1 MPSIE
6 FIIKANYKEV
16 DKAIKKIEDLKK
28 IISSMKDTDPG
39 MEKLEQGLK
48 KAQDEISKY
57 ADEIAQLKAILHS
70 IEKSEELIDNT
81 RRTTQSTNEA
91 TNTFVKYI
99 GTLDEL
105 NQKIKQLNKE
115 YSSLSEA
122 QRTSIKGQNLIQEIA
137 SLNAQRDIEQ
147 NKLRSL
153 RREYVNTQKVQ
164 DSQEGSISALRAQL
178 SLLTTQY
185 DSLGRAMRKGAEGQE
200 LLKSIK
206 TISTELSEAE
216 QASMRFQ
223 RNVGN
228 YASGFNGLSNSVQ
241 QVARELPSLAISANT
256 FFLAI
261 SNNLPILADEISKA
275 RKQYN
280 DYMQAIK
287 SGAKDVQ
294 KVAPVWKQVAT
305 SIFSWQSALV
315 LGITLL
321 SVYGKDV
328 IDFTTKLFSFS
339 SSIDKVKIALDD
351 FNSSMSMGRINAQ
364 DELVTLEL
372 LYNAATDNANSL
384 NERKKAVKKLKSEY
398 PEYLKNM
405 SDEDIMAGN
414 ASKTYDLLSKS
425 ILKTAQARATYD
437 RIVENNKKILEI
449 NEELKKSIDPNKG
462 FWGWADKNI
471 PYLSKNFTLLA
482 LRVKYAGNNVK
493 DLLDQRDALTDS
505 NKKLAEGLNVSDL
518 FKEDNKDNK
527 KELNIQKKL
536 NDSIIDNELRLNAE
550 RIALMNEGR
559 KKRLAL
565 SQQEWEERK
574 VQLDKEYQD
583 TVAQYK
589 EIGQQTP
596 KEVQTTYKARLEIN
610 DKEKEL
616 RDKEIYDNAKKE
628 FAERQKALTDVLMT
642 EEERR
647 LSPIKDRYEKER
659 KWAKENLDAEYINQD
674 EYEQYLK
681 KVDAAEQQEL
691 VDLLKK
697 TLDKY
702 KDYATQRLEVEK
714 KLNDDIKFLE
724 SQRTEE
730 NYQQIDAAIAEA
742 KKQTEKQMSNISFA
756 EFKDSDLWSKMFSD
770 LEKMALP
777 TLQNILEQAKKVNT
791 EGFSPE
797 QIKEYQDAL
806 ERLEDSIRNR
816 SPFKSIQNDWEKL
829 MKAFKEGS
837 KEDITSALSGIDK
850 AVQKINSDLET
861 LAGGISNI
869 FGDEAGYAATQIA
882 ELTGAIGNF
891 ATGAASIASGDILGG
906 ITSVISGIG
915 SIFSMGKRA
924 KEMNAAARAE
934 QQKFYDEVHKGEV
947 EYQALLRERARLEQQ
962 LGETSISYNSRI
974 TAELDK
980 QRKTIDAQV
989 NTLMKQLQQESYI
1002 SGVGYKH
1009 GTWFRK
1015 AKTWNE
1021 YESLMG
1027 KTYDEIEALYMSNKL
1042 DGKAKELFEE
1052 LQKLKEEGAEIDQML
1067 VDQAEAFREYLSGMT
1082 FDSLKE
1088 SIKSAFE
1095 DGKFDIQDAADFT
1108 KQVFKKAIL
1117 QALEAKVLE
1126 KALQPFLESFQS
1138 DAEAGT
1144 LFEPG
1149 KMDYYQE
1156 WIKRIGEEGNAFM
1169 DNIMKLPEIA
1179 NIFNNEATRS
1189 AQAKGIASISQD
1201 TGDKLDG
1208 KATAGLI
1215 YLDKMTTSSY
1225 DIAGSIKDLTRQ
1237 SYDGWKNVEAIK
1249 ELSSDIKNINNRIA
1263 DNTEDIGAILK
1274 TIRSD
1279 TKGMN
1284 EDVSYVRTN
1293 GLYVKR

>member
-702 KDYATQRLEVEK
+702 KDYATQRLEIEK

-730 NYQQIDAAIAEA
+730 NYQQIDDAIAEA

-850 AVQKINSDLET
+850 AVQKIN
-861 LAGGISNI
+861 
-869 FGDEAGYAATQIA
+869 
-882 ELTGAIGNF
+882 
-891 ATGAASIASGDILGG
+891 
-906 ITSVISGIG
+906 
-915 SIFSMGKRA
+915 
-924 KEMNAAARAE
+924 
-934 QQKFYDEVHKGEV
+934 
-947 EYQALLRERARLEQQ
+947 
-962 LGETSISYNSRI
+962 
-974 TAELDK
+974 
-980 QRKTIDAQV
+980 
-989 NTLMKQLQQESYI
+989 
-1002 SGVGYKH
+1002 
-1009 GTWFRK
+1009 
-1015 AKTWNE
+1015 
-1021 YESLMG
+1021 
-1027 KTYDEIEALYMSNKL
+1027 
-1042 DGKAKELFEE
+1042 
-1052 LQKLKEEGAEIDQML
+1052 
-1067 VDQAEAFREYLSGMT
+1067 
-1082 FDSLKE
+1082 
-1088 SIKSAFE
+1088 
-1095 DGKFDIQDAADFT
+1095 
-1108 KQVFKKAIL
+1108 
-1117 QALEAKVLE
+1117 
-1126 KALQPFLESFQS
+1126 
-1138 DAEAGT
+1138 
-1144 LFEPG
+1144 
-1149 KMDYYQE
+1149 
-1156 WIKRIGEEGNAFM
+1156 
-1169 DNIMKLPEIA
+1169 
-1179 NIFNNEATRS
+1179 
-1189 AQAKGIASISQD
+1189 
-1201 TGDKLDG
+1201 
-1208 KATAGLI
+1208 
-1215 YLDKMTTSSY
+1215 
-1225 DIAGSIKDLTRQ
+1225 
-1237 SYDGWKNVEAIK
+1237 
-1249 ELSSDIKNINNRIA
+1249 
-1263 DNTEDIGAILK
+1263 
-1274 TIRSD
+1274 
-1279 TKGMN
+1279 
-1284 EDVSYVRTN
+1284 
-1293 GLYVKR
+1293 